1 MKSFGRLLLSASFFV
16 TSSVTAGEIRT
27 SIYIVQPGDTLSNI
41 ADRVRGG
48 HTYGKGENLEKIL
61 YLNRHLNPAQAI
73 SVGEKILIP
82 VNDLRN
88 VAAETSPAPAS
99 TPATTQEQETQPVVV
114 VASPTP
120 SPVVMPTVVPSVI
133 AEEEEV
139 DHHFDLKVG
148 YQFST
153 LEANDN
159 VTHTK
164 AELNSDHD
172 LMAAATWSQRWS
184 DLFQSFF
191 SFSARNI
198 EFQPSTNSSKKI
210 SNASKSLLGLGFG
223 GRFNVDERS
232 GVFFSANYGQELF
245 LHGIS
250 TTNVS
255 IDSANVSNV
264 GLGFDFQLFKKGSTA
279 LGFAISGS
287 YLSGASTDYYTIDSG
302 SSYKGLLFI
311 RREKGGKFLSFEIG
325 AQQRSQNTSVSD
337 LNETNVFGHFIYGF
351 DLFSKEKP

>member
-16 TSSVTAGEIRT
+16 TSSVTAGEIR
-27 SIYIVQPGDTLSNI
+27 SSLYIVKTGDTLSNI

-61 YLNRHLNPAQAI
+61 ILNPHLKLGRAI
-73 SVGEKILIP
+73 GPGEQILIP

-88 VAAETSPAPAS
+88 VAAEETPKPAPVASPAPVAVAVAVQVPQPQQ
-99 TPATTQEQETQPVVV
+99 TPVAT
-114 VASPTP
+114 
-120 SPVVMPTVVPSVI
+120 
-133 AEEEEV
+133 EEDDV
-139 DHHFDLKVG
+139 NHHFAVKAG
-148 YQFST
+148 YQFTT

-172 LMAAATWSQRWS
+172 ITAAATWSQKWS
-184 DLFQSFF
+184 DGFKSLF

-198 EFQPSTNSSKKI
+198 EFQPSTNSAKKI
-210 SNASKSLLGLGFG
+210 SNASKSLLGVGFG
-223 GRFNVDERS
+223 GRFDLDEKA
-232 GVFFSANYGQELF
+232 GIFFSVSYGQELF

-264 GLGFDFQLFKKGSTA
+264 GLGFDFQLYRKGSTA

-287 YLSGASTDYYTIDSG
+287 YLGGASTDYYSIDNG
-302 SSYKGLLFI
+302 SSYKALLFI
-311 RREKGGKFLSFEIG
+311 RRDKGGKFLSFEVG
-325 AQQRSQNTSVSD
+325 AQQRTQNTSVSD
-337 LNETNVFGHFIYGF
+337 LNETNVFGNFIYGF
-351 DLFSKEKP
+351 DLFNREKP

>member
-1 MKSFGRLLLSASFFV
+1 MRNFGRLIISASFFI
-16 TSSVTAGEIRT
+16 TSSVTAREFRT
-27 SIYIVQPGDTLSNI
+27 SIYIVKPGDTLSNI
-41 ADRVRGG
+41 ADRIRGG

-61 YLNRHLNPAQAI
+61 SLNPQVSLKRAL
-73 SVGEKILIP
+73 SVDEKILIP

-88 VAAETSPAPAS
+88 VAAEEATTPAPAPAPVA
-99 TPATTQEQETQPVVV
+99 TPA
-114 VASPTP
+114 P
-120 SPVVMPTVVPSVI
+120 SPVAAASPPPKPV
-133 AEEEEV
+133 AAADEDDV
-139 DHHFDLKVG
+139 DHHFDLKAG
-148 YQFST
+148 YQFTT

-172 LMAAATWSQRWS
+172 ITAAATWSQKWS
-184 DLFQSFF
+184 EEFKSFF

-210 SNASKSLLGLGFG
+210 SNASKSLLGVGFG
-223 GRFNVDERS
+223 GRFNLDEKA
-232 GVFFSANYGQELF
+232 GIFFSANYGQELF

-264 GLGFDFQLFKKGSTA
+264 GLGFDFQLYRKGSTA

-287 YLSGASTDYYTIDSG
+287 YLSGTSTDYYSIDSG

-311 RREKGGKFLSFEIG
+311 RRDKGGKFLSFEIG

-337 LNETNVFGHFIYGF
+337 LNETNVFGNFIYGF